1 MDGLRQDLSYAWRML
16 TRNPG
21 FSAALVLVIGLG
33 IGANTAIFSVVN
45 AVLLKP
51 LPYEDPD
58 RLVHVREVL
67 RDRFGSVT
75 APNFADWSEQN
86 HSFTAL
92 AARERATFT
101 LTGEGE
107 AERIAGLRVSA
118 SYFPL
123 LGIAPVQGRG
133 FLPEDTAPGAPDV
146 ALLSEGLWRT
156 RFGADPAIVG
166 RAVSLDQRRFM
177 VVGVMPAGVALPTSV
192 EQLYAPLV
200 IGPEQLRQTGN
211 HRLSVI
217 GRLKPGV
224 ELAQATSD
232 MRAIAHRLETVR
244 PQSNQG
250 WSVDLSLLG
259 DRIVENV
266 RSGVL
271 LLFGAVGFVALVACA
286 NVANLLLARAAR
298 RQREIAVRAAVGAGR
313 LRLVRQLLSESLLI
327 ALLGGAL
334 GLLLAFW
341 GAQALVL
348 LLPAGV
354 PRLGEVDIDATVLG
368 FTIALSLLTGLVF
381 GLAPAL
387 QASGIAPRE
396 SLKEGARSAGA
407 GRASERLRGGLMV
420 AEVAIALLLLVG
432 AGLLVRSFLR
442 VRDVSPGFDT
452 RDLVALELSL
462 PASAYPE
469 PGQVSAFYREALERV
484 AALPGVTAAAAT
496 SHLPIASGGF
506 NLSVKLEG
514 APAPARPSE
523 VPTAFYR
530 AVSPN
535 YFAALGIPLLRGR
548 PFDERDVAR
557 TPRVAIVNETM
568 ARQLWRGQDPIGKRF
583 TLDENDTSPIE
594 VVGVASDVRAFGL
607 DSDPAPELHVPYAQ
621 GSTSFWAWTG
631 RSLTLV
637 LRGSGNAAALA
648 PPLRATIA
656 GLDKDLPVY
665 NVRTMDEVLAASV
678 ASRRASMLLIGVF
691 AAAALILAAVGLYGV
706 VSYAVGQRTHE
717 FGVRMALGAGER
729 DVVRLVLG
737 RGIKLAVLGLLLGSV
752 GALALSR
759 LLSSLVY
766 GISPRDPLTYVG
778 VGLLLFTVALV
789 ASYLPARRA
798 ARVEPVTALRHE

>member
-1 MDGLRQDLSYAWRML
+1 MDALRQDLSYAWRIL

-33 IGANTAIFSVVN
+33 IGANTSIFSVVN

-58 RLVHVREVL
+58 HLVHVREAL
-67 RDRFGSVT
+67 RDRFGNVT

-92 AARERATFT
+92 AARERANFT

-107 AERIAGLRVSA
+107 AERLTGLRVSA

-123 LGIAPVQGRG
+123 LGISPLQGRG
-133 FLPEDTAPGAPDV
+133 FLPGDTAPGAPDV
-146 ALLSEGLWRT
+146 VLLSEGLWRS
-156 RFGADPAIVG
+156 RFGADPKILG
-166 RAVSLDQRRFM
+166 RAVSLDQRPYV
-177 VVGVMPAGVALPTSV
+177 VVGVMPAGIAFPTSV
-192 EQLYAPLV
+192 EQLYLPLV
-200 IGPEQLRQTGN
+200 IGAEQLRQTGN
-211 HRLSVI
+211 HRLSVV

-224 ELAQATSD
+224 GLAQAASD
-232 MRAIAHRLETVR
+232 MQAIAQRLETVR
-244 PQSNQG
+244 PHSNQG
-250 WSVDLSLLG
+250 WSVDLAPLG
-259 DRIVENV
+259 ERLVANA
-266 RSGVL
+266 RPSVL

-334 GLLLAFW
+334 GLMVAFW
-341 GAQALVL
+341 GVQALVL
-348 LLPAGV
+348 LLPAGI
-354 PRLGEVDIDATVLG
+354 PRLGEVGIDATVLA
-368 FTIALSLLTGLVF
+368 FTLVLSLLTGLVF

-387 QASGIAPRE
+387 SASGLAPRE
-396 SLKEGARSAGA
+396 SLKEGARSAGG
-407 GRASERLRGGLMV
+407 GRASERLRSGLMV

-442 VRDVSPGFDT
+442 VRDVSPGFDA

-469 PGQVSAFYREALERV
+469 PAQVSAFYRDALERI

-496 SHLPIASGGF
+496 SNLPIASGGF
-506 NLSVKLEG
+506 SISVKREG
-514 APAPARPSE
+514 VPAPARPSE

-535 YFAALGIPLLRGR
+535 YFAAFGIPLLRGR
-548 PFDERDVAR
+548 PFDGRDTAGAL
-557 TPRVAIVNETM
+557 RVAIVNATM
-568 ARQLWRGQDPIGKRF
+568 ARQLWPGQDPIGKRF
-583 TLDENDTSPIE
+583 TLDESEASPIE
-594 VVGVASDVRAFGL
+594 VVGVSSDVRAFGL
-607 DSDPAPELHVPYAQ
+607 DSEPAPELHVPYAQ
-621 GSTSFWAWTG
+621 GSTSFWTWTG
-631 RSLTLV
+631 RSLTLA

-648 PPLRATIA
+648 PALRAMIA
-656 GLDKDLPVY
+656 ALDKDLPVY

-678 ASRRASMLLIGVF
+678 ASRSASMLLIGIF

-717 FGVRMALGAGER
+717 FGVRMALGAGQR

-737 RGIKLAVLGLLLGSV
+737 RGVKLAVLGLLLGSV

-759 LLSSLVY
+759 LLARLVY

-778 VGLLLFTVALV
+778 VGLLLLAVSLV

-798 ARVEPVTALRHE
+798 ARVEPVTALRYE